1 MSCVEPGGTLL
12 RLPFAVKILTEPSGI
27 LLEPV
32 QTCRPTEN
40 TVLIE
45 SRLHDLENDPAVPRL
60 NRMVCI
66 VQISDQALTLEH
78 PF

>member
-1 MSCVEPGGTLL
+1 MEPGGALL
-12 RLPFAVKILTEPSGI
+12 HFLPVVKILTEPSGI

-45 SRLHDLENDPAVPRL
+45 SRLRDMENDPAAPRL